1 MKIFI
6 SYRRADS
13 KYVVDRIRDRLIDA
27 YDEEAVFRDLESI
40 PLGQNFSDVLK
51 ESTTTCDVMLVV
63 IGPQWASITDD
74 QGNKRL
80 FEPHDYT
87 RLEVEAGL
95 ANNKILVI
103 PLLVMNARMPSLE
116 EIPESLAELRFRNA
130 INIRNDPDFTPDMQR
145 LIQGINE
152 QFPDA
157 VKRSQTKKERKPMDP
172 ITLATA
178 ATSLLAPFIKKVG
191 EKALD
196 KLAEQ
201 VPGTIGEIWKTI
213 SSRSEKVTT
222 AAKELASDP
231 DPENEEIL
239 KQQFQTALQLA
250 LKKDQE
256 LASLLT
262 DLVEKAK
269 SESGKTVGRDEIA
282 VSANNNSTAV
292 GKVSIGGS
300 VDGNF
305 VIGNNN
311 QVNSNKKK

>member
-13 KYVVDRIRDRLIDA
+13 KYVVDRIRDRLIDV
-27 YDEEAVFRDLESI
+27 YDEDAIFRDLESI

-51 ESTTTCDVMLVV
+51 VATTTCEVMLVV
-63 IGPQWASITDD
+63 IGPQWTSITDE

-80 FEPHDYT
+80 FEPNDFT

-95 ANNKILVI
+95 NNQKILVI
-103 PLLVMNARMPSLE
+103 PVLVMGARMPGVD
-116 EIPESLAELRFRNA
+116 EIPDTLVDLRLRNA
-130 INIRNDPDFTPDMQR
+130 ISIRNDPDFTPDMQR
-145 LIQGINE
+145 LIDGINE

-157 VKRSQTKKERKPMDP
+157 VKFKSKKERKPMDP

-178 ATSLLAPFIKKVG
+178 ATSLLAPFIKKAGGAAMDKIAEQLPDTVG
-191 EKALD
+191 KIWNAISNKSGSITEAASDLAQNPDDADNEVVFKKQLQKAL
-196 KLAEQ
+196 E
-201 VPGTIGEIWKTI
+201 
-213 SSRSEKVTT
+213 
-222 AAKELASDP
+222 
-231 DPENEEIL
+231 
-239 KQQFQTALQLA
+239 
-250 LKKDQE
+250 KDQE
-256 LASLLT
+256 FASLLT

-269 SESGKTVGRDEIA
+269 SESSKTIGGDEIT

-292 GKVSIGGS
+292 GKVSIGGN

-311 QVNSNKKK
+311 QVSNK

>member
-27 YDEEAVFRDLESI
+27 YDEDAVFRDLESI
-40 PLGQNFSDVLK
+40 PLGQNFGDVLK
-51 ESTTTCDVMLVV
+51 EAITTCDVMLVV
-63 IGPQWASITDD
+63 IGPEWASITDD

-95 ANNKILVI
+95 VNQKILVI

-116 EIPESLAELRFRNA
+116 EIPESLADLRFRNA
-130 INIRNDPDFTPDMQR
+130 IQIRNDPDFTPDMQR

-157 VKRSQTKKERKPMDP
+157 IKRSQTKKERKPMDP

-178 ATSLLAPFIKKVG
+178 ATSLLAPFIKKAG
-191 EKALD
+191 AAALD

-201 VPGTIGEIWKTI
+201 LPDTVGKVWEAI
-213 SSRSEKVTT
+213 SNKSSNVAEAAGDLAQNPDDADNEVVFRKQLQKVL
-222 AAKELASDP
+222 E
-231 DPENEEIL
+231 
-239 KQQFQTALQLA
+239 
-250 LKKDQE
+250 KDQDF
-256 LASLLT
+256 ASLLT
-262 DLVEKAK
+262 GLVERAK
-269 SESGKTVGRDEIA
+269 SEASISVVGDG
-282 VSANNNSTAV
+282 VVANNNSVAV
-292 GKVSIGGS
+292 RDVSISGDLS
-300 VDGNF
+300 GNLT
-305 VIGNNN
+305 IGNNN
-311 QVNSNKKK
+311 QINNK

>member
-116 EIPESLAELRFRNA
+116 EIPESLADLRFRNA

-178 ATSLLAPFIKKVG
+178 ATSLLAPFIKKAG
-191 EKALD
+191 AAALD

-201 VPGTIGEIWKTI
+201 LPDTVG
-213 SSRSEKVTT
+213 KVW
-222 AAKELASDP
+222 AAITNKSGNVAEAASDLAQNP
-231 DPENEEIL
+231 DDADNEVVFR
-239 KQQFQTALQLA
+239 KQLQKVLE
-250 LKKDQE
+250 KDPDF
-256 LASLLT
+256 ASLLT
-262 DLVEKAK
+262 GLVEKAK
-269 SESGKTVGRDEIA
+269 NEANKSVGGDEIT
-282 VSANNNSTAV
+282 VSADNNSTAV
-292 GKVSIGGS
+292 GKVEIGGN
-300 VDGNF
+300 VNGNF

>member
-27 YDEEAVFRDLESI
+27 YDEDAVFRDLESI

-51 ESTTTCDVMLVV
+51 EATTTCDVMLVV

-95 ANNKILVI
+95 VNNKILVI

-116 EIPESLAELRFRNA
+116 EIPESLTDLRFRNA

-157 VKRSQTKKERKPMDP
+157 IKRSQTKKERKPMDP
-172 ITLATA
+172 IMLATA
-178 ATSLLAPFIKKVG
+178 ATSLLAPFIKKAG
-191 EKALD
+191 AAALD
-196 KLAEQ
+196 KLAESLPDT
-201 VPGTIGEIWKTI
+201 VGKMWNAI
-213 SSRSEKVTT
+213 SNESESVKD
-222 AAKELASDP
+222 AANDLAKN
-231 DPENEEIL
+231 PEDADNEV
-239 KQQFQTALQLA
+239 F
-250 LKKDQE
+250 LKKQLQKAFERDQE
-256 LASLLT
+256 FASMIA
-262 DLVEKAK
+262 DLIEKAK
-269 SESGKTVGRDEIA
+269 SEASISVVGDG
-282 VSANNNSTAV
+282 VVANNNSVAV
-292 GKVSIGGS
+292 RDVSISGDLS
-300 VDGNF
+300 GNLT
-305 VIGNNN
+305 IGNNN
-311 QVNSNKKK
+311 QINNK